1 MASTDPDLDRLFD
14 PDAVALVGASADP
27 EKLSGRPRRFL
38 AKHGYDGDVYLVNPS
53 HDEIAGEPCYDSVT
67 EVPGPVDLALVLVPA
82 AATPAVVRE
91 CGEADVPFA
100 VVIASGFSE
109 VGEEGERLEAD
120 LLAAAEAGD
129 VRVVG
134 PNSEGVV
141 NVPASVGASFS
152 SILKSDDLVE
162 GGLGFVT
169 QSGAFGGALFRTT
182 QDLGVGS
189 SVWLSTGNEADVTTL
204 DVLEYLVEDPAT
216 DVVVT
221 YVEAL
226 TRGER
231 LLEVGRRAVETDTD
245 IVAMRV
251 GRSAAGREAT
261 ASHTGSV
268 ATDDDV
274 YDALFAQ
281 AGVTRVRSVD
291 AFADAVTAVSRVP
304 SSSYPR
310 REAGGLGV
318 VSVSGGAAGLIADAA
333 DRFDVPIADLAD
345 DTRAALGEHVPPY
358 GSTSNPVDVTG
369 TVISDPSL
377 VETCLRAVAADD
389 DTTALLV
396 QFGNSGGETIE
407 VCKDVVV
414 DVRESGLPVAAVF
427 TGGRPRESTRQ
438 HLADRG
444 VLTFA
449 DPVRAVRAVGTLVER
464 ADARERVPA
473 VPDRR
478 SRVEGAR
485 ARDPF
490 PEDWTGAVSALSEA
504 GVSVVPSRVVDDPAA
519 AVDAADD
526 LGYPVACKYSPLAV
540 DHKAEVDGLRLDLPD
555 AAAVRTAAADLL
567 DRGHAGELVVQSM
580 VEGVEVVVGVGD
592 DPDFGPV
599 CTLGPGGTL
608 VELFDGFAHRGLPVT
623 SGTAREMVAET
634 ALEDLLGGVRGRP
647 PADIDALCDL
657 VAGLAT
663 AYETHDVRELECN
676 PVVVTP
682 DGAYALDLLV
692 E

>member
-1 MASTDPDLDRLFD
+1 MASTEPDFRRLFD
-14 PDAVALVGASADP
+14 PDAIALVGASADP
-27 EKLSGRPRRFL
+27 EKLSGRPRRYL
-38 AKHGYDGDVYLVNPS
+38 AKHGYEGDVYLVNPS

-82 AATPAVVRE
+82 AVAPAVVRD
-91 CGEADVPFA
+91 CGEAGVPFA
-100 VVIASGFSE
+100 AVIASGFGE
-109 VGEEGERLEAD
+109 VDAEGERLEAD
-120 LLAAAEAGD
+120 LLEAAEAGG

-141 NVPASVGASFS
+141 NVPANVGASFS
-152 SILKSDDLVE
+152 SILKRDDLRA
-162 GGLGFVT
+162 GGLAFVT
-169 QSGAFGGALFRTT
+169 QSGAFGGALFQTT
-182 QDLGVGS
+182 QDLGIGS

-226 TRGER
+226 TGGER
-231 LLEVGRRAVETDTD
+231 LLDIGGRAAETDTD
-245 IVAMRV
+245 VVAMRV
-251 GRSAAGREAT
+251 GRSAAGEAAT

-291 AFADAVTAVSRVP
+291 AFVDAVTAVSRVP

-310 REAGGLGV
+310 RAAGGLGV

-333 DRFDVPIADLAD
+333 DRFDVPLAGLD
-345 DTRAALGEHVPPY
+345 DGTQATLGEHIPPY
-358 GSTSNPVDVTG
+358 GSASNPVDVTG
-369 TVISDPSL
+369 AVISDPSL
-377 VETCLRAVAADD
+377 VETCLRAVAADG

-396 QFGNSGGETIE
+396 QFGNSGRETIE
-407 VCKDVVV
+407 VCRDVLV
-414 DVRESGLPVAAVF
+414 DVREGGLPVAAVF
-427 TGGRPRESTRQ
+427 TGGRPREPTRRA
-438 HLADRG
+438 LAERG
-444 VLTFA
+444 VLTFR
-449 DPVRAVRAVGTLVER
+449 DPVRAVRTVGTLVER
-464 ADARERVPA
+464 ADYRERVPTL
-473 VPDRR
+473 PDRPER
-478 SRVEGAR
+478 DGAR
-485 ARDPF
+485 EPF
-490 PEDWTGAVSALSEA
+490 PDDWTGAVPALADA
-504 GVSVVPSRVVDDPAA
+504 GVSVVPSRAVGDPAA

-555 AAAVRTAAADLL
+555 AAAVRSAAADLL
-567 DRGHAGELVVQSM
+567 DRGHADELVVQSM
-580 VEGVEVVVGVGD
+580 VEGVEVVVGVVD

-599 CTLGPGGTL
+599 CTLGPGGTF
-608 VELFDGFAHRGLPVT
+608 VELLDDFAHRALPVT
-623 SGTAREMVAET
+623 PEMAREMVAET
-634 ALEDLLGGVRGRP
+634 ALDDLLAGVRGRP
-647 PADIDALCDL
+647 PADVDALCDL
-657 VAGLAT
+657 VAGLST
-663 AYETHDVRELECN
+663 AYGRHDVTALECN

-682 DGAYALDLLV
+682 DGAHALDLLV